1 MNLLNF
7 KKKLI
12 NKVTLQLDT
21 DNEDLISSD
30 VDHLNGYLA
39 FVDGQGGLVDEEL
52 ECIHAL
58 PSFVKNKEDFLE
70 FEKLMCEM
78 QKIGFAAGQ
87 RSKQSE
93 IRKAL
98 GL

>member
-1 MNLLNF
+1 MNLLNL
-7 KKKLI
+7 KKALT
-12 NKVTLQLDT
+12 NKVTQQLET

-58 PSFVKNKEDFLE
+58 PSFVKNKEDFLK
-70 FEKLMCEM
+70 FEKAMSDM
-78 QKIGFAAGQ
+78 QAIGFAAGQ
-87 RSKQSE
+87 KAKQSE

-98 GL
+98 GI